1 MVNPPKRITK
11 ASGMYSTH
19 VHLARTSSGVRL
31 PKRALPNDVLG
42 LAVRFEEG
50 VDLELMIKQQS
61 LYLDV
66 NYDDRQIPMTMPT
79 DFIYGK
85 HPVLEFLAH
94 SPKRAEK
101 LYLRQGMPAQVF
113 QEARKI
119 CKSHS
124 VPIQFVPEPKL
135 TSVAGRKANHQ
146 GFVLKIATVPYLSL
160 EEGLALV
167 AQTQQT
173 SHGEQATGD
182 AKPTPYPAI
191 LILEEIEDPHNLGA
205 MIRTA
210 TAVGVSA
217 IIVSSSRQA
226 PLSGAV
232 MKASAGTLGMVPIIR
247 VDEFSDALE
256 SLKDRGFHL
265 TGLAMKGSHR
275 LWDLELNEGPMAFVI
290 GNEGAGLRK
299 KTAEQCDFLVHIPMD
314 ARVESLNASVSASVI
329 CYEWSRQSRLATTSD

>member
-1 MVNPPKRITK
+1 
-11 ASGMYSTH
+11 
-19 VHLARTSSGVRL
+19 
-31 PKRALPNDVLG
+31 
-42 LAVRFEEG
+42 
-50 VDLELMIKQQS
+50 
-61 LYLDV
+61 
-66 NYDDRQIPMTMPT
+66 MPT

-85 HPVLEFLAH
+85 HPVLEFLAN
-94 SPKRAEK
+94 SPMRAEK
-101 LYLRQGMPAQVF
+101 LYLRKGLPAQVF

-119 CKSHS
+119 CEAHS

-135 TSVAGRKANHQ
+135 ASVAGRKANHQ
-146 GFVLKIATVPYLSL
+146 GFVLKIASVPYLSL
-160 EEGLALV
+160 EEGLAL
-167 AQTQQT
+167 ATQSEQG
-173 SHGEQATGD
+173 SSKEQATEKQASGD
-182 AKPTPYPAI
+182 AKPTTYPAM
-191 LILEEIEDPHNLGA
+191 LVLEEIEDPHNLGA

-232 MKASAGTLGMVPIIR
+232 MKASAGTLGMIPIIR
-247 VDEFSDALE
+247 VDEFSEALE
-256 SLKDRGFHL
+256 ALKDRGFHL

>member
-1 MVNPPKRITK
+1 MVKPPNSITK
-11 ASGMYSTH
+11 ASGIYSTH
-19 VHLARTSSGVRL
+19 VQLARTSSGVRP
-31 PKRALPNDVLG
+31 PKRALPSDVLG
-42 LAVRFEEG
+42 LALRFDDG
-50 VDLELMIKQQS
+50 VDLELMIKSQS
-61 LYLDV
+61 LYLNV

-119 CKSHS
+119 CEAHAI
-124 VPIQFVPEPKL
+124 PLQFVPEPKL
-135 TSVAGRKANHQ
+135 ASVAGRKANHQ

-160 EEGLALV
+160 DEGLALV
-167 AQTQQT
+167 AHSQPSPPIKETDSKST
-173 SHGEQATGD
+173 
-182 AKPTPYPAI
+182 PTVHPAI
-191 LILEEIEDPHNLGA
+191 LVLEEIEDPHNLGA

-210 TAVGVSA
+210 TAVGLSA

-232 MKASAGTLGMVPIIR
+232 MKASAGTLGLIPIIR

-256 SLKDRGFHL
+256 ALKDRGFHL
-265 TGLAMKGSHR
+265 TGLAMKGSHS

>member
-1 MVNPPKRITK
+1 
-11 ASGMYSTH
+11 
-19 VHLARTSSGVRL
+19 
-31 PKRALPNDVLG
+31 
-42 LAVRFEEG
+42 
-50 VDLELMIKQQS
+50 
-61 LYLDV
+61 
-66 NYDDRQIPMTMPT
+66 MTMPT

-101 LYLRQGMPAQVF
+101 LYLRQGMPAKVF
-113 QEARKI
+113 QDARAFCESNAI
-119 CKSHS
+119 
-124 VPIQFVPEPKL
+124 PIQFVPEPKL
-135 TSVAGRKANHQ
+135 ASVAGRKANHQ

-167 AQTQQT
+167 ANAQDSSNT
-173 SHGEQATGD
+173 AD
-182 AKPTPYPAI
+182 AKPSYPAI
-191 LILEEIEDPHNLGA
+191 LVLEEIEDPHNLGA

-210 TAVGVSA
+210 TAVGLSG

-232 MKASAGTLGMVPIIR
+232 MKASAGTLGQIPIIR
-247 VDEFSDALE
+247 VDEFSDALDA
-256 SLKDRGFHL
+256 LKDRGFHL
-265 TGLAMKGSHR
+265 TGLSMKGSHNI
-275 LWDLELNEGPMAFVI
+275 WDLEMNEGPMAFVI

-329 CYEWSRQSRLATTSD
+329 CYEWARQSRFATTSD